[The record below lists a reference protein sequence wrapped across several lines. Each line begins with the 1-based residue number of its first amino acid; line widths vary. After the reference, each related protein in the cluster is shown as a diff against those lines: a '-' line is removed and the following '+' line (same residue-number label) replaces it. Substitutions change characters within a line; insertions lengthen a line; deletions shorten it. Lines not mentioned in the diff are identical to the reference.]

1 MRLFQQAETKKNVKC
16 EQLGKTFLQN
26 LLKVAPLPYTCTLN
40 FQRFLIR
47 TSGLVISG
55 FMFNTDILVFRNPQG
70 VSVATVYLWARSW
83 QGLQEITRPYLMLM
97 GFPPLYS

>member
-26 LLKVAPLPYTCTLN
+26 LLKVAPLPNTCTLN

-55 FMFNTDILVFRNPQG
+55 FMFNTDILVFRNPRGCQLRRYIYG
-70 VSVATVYLWARSW
+70 RGRGKVYKK
-83 QGLQEITRPYLMLM
+83 
-97 GFPPLYS
+97 